1 MRRAA
6 VVVGAVVLGAVAVP
20 SAAATPR
27 VGPGSGSGDPWAG
40 AVHLPLAAVSHPLSP
55 LPSPSGG
62 VAPRPG
68 VRPPDAGAP
77 AVDRCPDETPRAV
90 GATAPGPTRDAAA
103 CCRDHLRV
111 RAPGVD
117 PARLDCRGL
126 LGPGRRHEPAP
137 GARTGSAAAPSAPA
151 PISARPDADPAG
163 DLPPGRP
170 ASRRGAAPQVAPPR
184 RAKTPGA
191 RDGDDKD
198 RGDAAKRA
206 VHDGPAVLAR
216 RAITDHMA
224 GTGSGAVLPLGLAA
238 GALLLVGGALVVG
251 SRRRGNRPTR
261 TARPAGARRPAG

>member
-6 VVVGAVVLGAVAVP
+6 VVVGAVVLGSVVVP
-20 SAAATPR
+20 SAVATPR
-27 VGPGSGSGDPWAG
+27 VGPGSGSGGAWAG
-40 AVHLPLAAVSHPLSP
+40 AVRLPLAGVRHPLSP
-55 LPSPSGG
+55 LPSPPGG
-62 VAPRPG
+62 AAPRPG

-77 AVDRCPDETPRAV
+77 AVDPCANQTPRAV
-90 GATAPGPTRDAAA
+90 GATTSDPTRDAAV
-103 CCRDHLRV
+103 CCRDHLRA

-117 PARLDCRGL
+117 PARFDCRGL
-126 LGPGRRHEPAP
+126 VGPGRRHEPAP

-151 PISARPDADPAG
+151 PVSAGPEVDPIG

-170 ASRRGAAPQVAPPR
+170 ASRRGAVPQVAPPR

-216 RAITDHMA
+216 RAITDHVA

-238 GALLLVGGALVVG
+238 GALLLVGGALVAG
-251 SRRRGNRPTR
+251 SRRRGNRPP
-261 TARPAGARRPAG
+261 RPPRSTGARRPAG